1 MNQQFFIAIGAGFAA
16 ALLFFIP
23 VKGTAFAMTIAM
35 FAALPLMI
43 AGLAFSPAAAF
54 VGAVAGS
61 FALLFGLMLFAD
73 IDLGPAFV
81 FCSFFALSAGLPA
94 WWLTRL
100 AWLARPPEAGE
111 TPASDGFVW
120 YPLGRLA
127 MWMAI
132 LAAGAVVLGVF
143 AAIVRTGSF
152 DAFVTEAAKRIQPVI
167 EQLFGGA
174 NSLPGG
180 LRADELARTFV
191 LATGPIMA
199 AWTAAGLA
207 LNLWLAGR
215 IALISGQ
222 MRRPWFDVPENLEL
236 PREILPALAI
246 LLALM
251 LIDGLPRA
259 LGGIG
264 VAAIGALLVFK
275 GLASLHAGTRAS
287 GARTAILAAVYI
299 LLLVLFPLPLPL
311 IAALGLATMF
321 STPRRR
327 PPAPPAARNDN

>member
-1 MNQQFFIAIGAGFAA
+1 MNQQFIIAIGSGLAA

-54 VGAVAGS
+54 VGAVAGT

-73 IDLGPAFV
+73 IALGPAFV
-81 FCSFFALSAGLPA
+81 FCSFFALTAGFPA

-100 AWLARPPEAGE
+100 AWLARPAEAGE
-111 TPASDGFVW
+111 TAAADGYVW
-120 YPLGRLA
+120 YPIGRLA

-132 LAAGAVVLGVF
+132 VSAGAVMLGTL
-143 AAIVRTGSF
+143 AAIARAGSF
-152 DAFVTEAAKRIQPVI
+152 DAFVADAVTRVQPLI
-167 EQLFGGA
+167 ERVFGGA
-174 NSLPGG
+174 KSLPGD

-215 IALISGQ
+215 IALVSGQ
-222 MRRPWFDVPENLEL
+222 MRRPWFDLPENLEL

-246 LLALM
+246 SLALM

-259 LGGIG
+259 LGSVG

-275 GLASLHAGTRAS
+275 GLASLHAGTRAT

-311 IAALGLATMF
+311 FAALGLAAMF
-321 STPRRR
+321 SKPGRR